1 MTDAPDPPSAAAHM
15 PRIGFIGAGAVAT
28 TLAQGF
34 NACGYAVVGMASR
47 NPHSARTLAMR
58 IPGCQAYDDPQ
69 ALVDAADLVFL
80 TVPDDAIA
88 STAAAINW
96 RPGIAAVH
104 CSGAA
109 DLDLLGP
116 ARKMGGQIGGFHPL
130 QMFADTDAA
139 LASLPG
145 TTFTLVG
152 DASLVEQ
159 LEMMARA
166 LGGRTLRLAAGKRAL
181 YHASAAFVGPFVIA
195 LLREASQLWR
205 QFGMAEEESLA
216 ALMPLL
222 RGTLAGIE
230 GAGLAAG
237 MGGPISRGDTGTIR
251 KHLAALEEAG
261 PDVAALYRTLSLRT
275 IPLALE
281 RGTIDEA
288 RAAVLSRLLTDADS
302 EADRDPDR
310 GNT

>member
-1 MTDAPDPPSAAAHM
+1 MTEAPHPPSTASPM

-34 NACGYAVVGMASR
+34 HACGYTVIGVASR

-58 IPGCQAYDDPQ
+58 ITSCQAYDDSQ
-69 ALVDAADLVFL
+69 ALVDAADLIFL

-88 STAAAINW
+88 PAAAAINW
-96 RPGIAAVH
+96 RPGIGAVH

-109 DLDLLGP
+109 DLDVLDP
-116 ARKMGGQIGGFHPL
+116 ARRMGAQIGGFHPL
-130 QMFADTDAA
+130 QMFADTEAA

-145 TTFTLVG
+145 ATFTLVG

-159 LEMMARA
+159 LETMARA
-166 LGGRTLRLAAGKRAL
+166 LGGRTLRLPEGKRAL

-195 LLREASQLWR
+195 LLREASRLWG
-205 QFGMAEEESLA
+205 QFGMTEEDSLA

-230 GAGLAAG
+230 GVGLAEG
-237 MGGPISRGDTGTIR
+237 MGGPISRGDTGTIH

-261 PDVAALYRTLSLRT
+261 PDVATLYRTLSLRT

-281 RGTIDEA
+281 RGTIDES
-288 RAAVLSRLLTDADS
+288 RAAALSRLLTELDG
-302 EADRDPDR
+302 ETDR
-310 GNT
+310 GSDTH